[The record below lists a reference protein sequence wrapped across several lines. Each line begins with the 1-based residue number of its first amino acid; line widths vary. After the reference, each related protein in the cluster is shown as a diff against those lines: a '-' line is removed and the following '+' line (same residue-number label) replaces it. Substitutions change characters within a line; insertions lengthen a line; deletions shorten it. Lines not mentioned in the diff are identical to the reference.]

1 MAARRLKGT
10 FVRTERRPPAR
21 QRPRREFAPLPGR
34 RPAYRGARPAAHN
47 SLHFHSREPTLR
59 RVTVE
64 LFQREINAALKA
76 YDRHVVCLEKTPD
89 EFLGALHSLVTK
101 AIKAFA
107 ERGPHLRHGIALDRQ
122 ITVILSQTETEKPLC
137 GIYFNLSS
145 PYQKSGAPKTPAKT
159 STKVAE
165 DADET
170 EA

>member
-1 MAARRLKGT
+1 M
-10 FVRTERRPPAR
+10 
-21 QRPRREFAPLPGR
+21 
-34 RPAYRGARPAAHN
+34 
-47 SLHFHSREPTLR
+47 
-59 RVTVE
+59 TVE

-89 EFLGALHSLVTK
+89 EFFGALHSLVTK

-122 ITVILSQTETEKPLC
+122 ITVILSQTETDRPLC

-159 STKVAE
+159 PTKVAE